1 MSIDESKRGVMQG
14 PKSDEKQK
22 EEAPQSQMSPHPS
35 EPRIGASGNAASPAD
50 GAAAGDIAMLIEG

>member
-1 MSIDESKRGVMQG
+1 MQG